1 MSLTKLMSFVAILI
15 SVVLYWTTANVCRY
29 NFAIDKKTNL
39 LNILSEEI
47 DPSIGKAKVYYYKE
61 LNCSSV
67 DWSFDYNR
75 VIKNLEVVSVIVY
88 QQLTTDIRGR
98 SLEKINLLKVFSP

>member
-1 MSLTKLMSFVAILI
+1 MSLTKLMSFVAIL
-15 SVVLYWTTANVCRY
+15 VAVALYWSTTNVCRY
-29 NFAIDKKTNL
+29 NFAIEKKNNL
-39 LNILSEEI
+39 LNILTDEI
-47 DPSIGKAKVYYYKE
+47 DPSIGRAEIYYYKE

-75 VIKNLEVVSVIVY
+75 VIKNLEVISVIVY

-98 SLEKINLLKVFSP
+98 SLE